1 MLYITIPSYNE
12 APTVGMLLWRIRK
25 VFQEYSREYEVLVYD
40 DASTDGTREA
50 LEPYAKV
57 MPLTMLGDRKQVG
70 YARAVEALL
79 RAVSERTRYPR
90 RDAAILMQADFTDQP
105 EHLPE
110 LVKRF
115 EGGADVVAAERVV
128 GPLAPEAVRKLARL
142 TRLLPSVWPIR
153 AFVTVPGVKDP
164 FAGLR
169 LLRISV
175 VRDLLQERGDPA
187 FTDAAVCAVNVELT
201 RAAVRLARRVETV
214 QLEPRWALRPRASRV
229 RPWTDALELVR
240 RGWTARSR
248 RPPTAAA

>member
-1 MLYITIPSYNE
+1 VLYITIPSYNE
-12 APTVGMLLWRIRK
+12 APTVGVLLWRIRK

-57 MPLTMLGDRKQVG
+57 MPLTILGDRKQVG

-153 AFVTVPGVKDP
+153 AFVSVPGVKDP

-214 QLEPRWALRPRASRV
+214 QLEPRWDLRPRASRV